1 MTVTDEFV
9 RSPDHFTDRLYPIR
23 LRNEID
29 AVNDEVFRDVN
40 NGVYRAGFA
49 INQEMY
55 ERVVRRLFDR
65 LDALSKRLK
74 HQRYLI
80 GDTIT
85 EADVRLFV
93 ALVRFDPPPDE
104 AVPPPLTRSLVRFL
118 ESPDA

>member
-1 MTVTDEFV
+1 MTATDEFV
-9 RSPDHFTDRLYPIR
+9 RSPNHFTDRLYPIR

-74 HQRYLI
+74 HQRDLI

-93 ALVRFDPPPDE
+93 TLVRFDPPPDE
-104 AVPPPLTRSLVRFL
+104 AVPPLR
-118 ESPDA
+118 